1 MDDSVIEN
9 ESFML
14 DFEESN
20 DEFELDFG
28 EVANLGTSDFDKLTN
43 RPSYNGESMT
53 HETNIPEV
61 VQYTDFVGT
70 DGETDGE
77 NGLVPAPL
85 STDSNKFL
93 NSDGSW
99 KEAPATKLYNSGGNN
114 TDGAITQKAAT
125 GLIYINSDPLSSI
138 CIGPNASGGLNTI
151 SIGSNAKARYG
162 SLAIGNNATAGSQSM
177 VFLYS
182 IAIGMN
188 SNSTSAPGSVALG
201 ANAKATRR
209 GEVNIGDDVGAYG
222 YNNTNYR
229 VLGGVHDPVDAHDA
243 ATKNYVDGKVVVYT
257 PGDGISIT
265 SGVIS
270 ATTYTDNELAQL
282 WEEES

>member
-9 ESFML
+9 ESFIL

-43 RPSYNGESMT
+43 RPSYNGELMT

-70 DGETDGE
+70 DGETDGT

-99 KEAPATKLYNSGGNN
+99 KEAPTTKLYNFAGTN
-114 TDGAITQKAAT
+114 TDGAITQRAAT
-125 GLIYINSDPLSSI
+125 GLVYYNSNPNSSI
-138 CIGPNASGGLNTI
+138 CIGPGADGGLNTI
-151 SIGSNAKARYG
+151 TIGNSAKARLG
-162 SLAIGNNATAGSQSM
+162 GVAIGDRATAGSSTT

-182 IAIGMN
+182 IAIGAG
-188 SNSTSAPGSVALG
+188 SKALSAPGSVALG
-201 ANAKATRR
+201 TNAEATRG
-209 GEVNIGDDVGAYG
+209 GEVNIGDSVGGYG
-222 YNNTNYR
+222 YNSTNYR

-243 ATKNYVDGKVVVYT
+243 ATKNYVDGKIVVYT
-257 PGDGISIT
+257 AGEGISIA

-270 ATTYTDNELAQL
+270 AVTYTDNELAQL